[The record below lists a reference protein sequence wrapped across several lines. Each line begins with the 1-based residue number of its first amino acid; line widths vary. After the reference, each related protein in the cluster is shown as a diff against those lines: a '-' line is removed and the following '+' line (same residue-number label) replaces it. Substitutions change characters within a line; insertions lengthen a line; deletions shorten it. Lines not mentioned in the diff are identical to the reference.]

1 VALLVGLP
9 LGIAAAFAKRKTSS
23 TVIMVLSTL
32 GISTP
37 SFLFAMFLWVANI
50 WVHRTF
56 DVTVLP
62 SAGFGWDAHLI
73 MPALVL
79 AMRPLAQIAQVTYVS
94 MRDILGQD
102 YIRTALSKG
111 LSWRMVRNVHA
122 LPNILIPTLSTL
134 GSSLRFSL
142 ASLPVVELFF
152 DWPGVGSM
160 LLDAIQEGNGM
171 LVTDLILSLGLFFLF
186 VNLMIEFTFP
196 LIDARLR
203 GDADTEEKDDQK
215 SFLDWLREFGN
226 MFSSWLRELR
236 QHFAPRTSE
245 LPPLPAGLTL
255 LPTEKEQAS
264 VRRGHWLVRN
274 FLNNPAFVLGSVMVL
289 ALLVLILVGES
300 LTTASP
306 YQIHGVMIVEG
317 EIGAPPYKP
326 SSVFPWG
333 TDHIGRDIQALVLAG
348 GKRTLTL
355 AFFGMLAR
363 LFLGTTLGIIA
374 GWQRDSWIDRL
385 VTGAVGVW
393 AAFPITLFAMIIIQA
408 LGIQQGMWVF
418 VVALSVVGWGEV
430 AQFVRAQVIA
440 LKPQL
445 FIDAA
450 RSVGSRTVQILG
462 RHVFPNLVNS
472 LIVLAV
478 LEMGGILM
486 LLAELGYLN
495 IFLGGGFRAMLGEAG
510 RMVPIIAT
518 YSDVPEWSAMIANVR
533 QHWRSYPWMAIYP
546 GLAVFL
552 SIISF
557 NLFGEGLRRFLDD
570 THANLSRLFNRYTFI
585 ASVILAVVVAL
596 VLQASTPLSLYRTE
610 GLKFDKERVMRDI
623 QLLSSAGMQGRE
635 TGMSGA
641 DLAAL
646 YIAYRLEEIGIVPAG
661 EGQTYF
667 QHLNQPRIH
676 LFEAPTLSIL
686 DESGQTLQRLVYKR
700 DFTEIAR
707 YGYSSGEA
715 QAPVIGAAF
724 GPVLD
729 LNLNDGYGLSNSPAM
744 DHILIVRAKDL
755 QKVNTR
761 QLKGVLAVEDE
772 TYTMEHRD
780 VYSYRLMPF
789 EQRRPY
795 LLISPEV
802 ADALLKTAG
811 SSLAELDA
819 AREELEAGEM
829 KLTDTGMQ
837 VSLSLKP
844 RGIDDFLEEDYINI
858 IGVIPG
864 QGYLMGLQE
873 QVIVVSAYYDGL
885 GTDLTGTVYPGANDN
900 ASGVAVMLELARLMK
915 ESAYQPDKTV
925 LFVAWA
931 GGERQEALSIVN
943 ILNARPGGGELTVE
957 AVIELTGVGYGT
969 GEAISLGNDSS
980 YRLVKLFQDAAA
992 RYNLP
997 TTTRG
1002 RNPHHGMP
1010 LPTAFGGRDAMTLSV
1025 SWDGSD
1031 SLAHT
1036 PHDAFEIIDPDK
1048 LFDIGRTTYLTLL
1061 VLSRET
1067 EY

>member
-1 VALLVGLP
+1 MSKWAEKQVVGLGGNAGTGKDAVLQMLVSIGAYTIDVDEVADRVVQKGAPAYLPVLESFGGKVLDPSGQIDRNRLYDIVRSDRRARNTLQSILDPLVLRGVISLINTSKRPVIVIKSDDLQRYGLIDLCDRVWVTVALEEVQIANLVRENGWSEIRAREFVSESTQVNVQLAHADLVFYNKGSRGDLLRQVSEAWESVVEQQDQEVEIRGETEAGLGFDLNRTQGHSRVGEPESPPSIAAADSISSLESDETRAPSSTLKELKAVGGRILNLLLTLLVIAYLTSWGLILAERGRERLPAQPLQAAWQALLRVGDYFINHPQTYYWHRENIAALQLVTETLRASAGLLLLALGVALLAGLP

-23 TVIMVLSTL
+23 TLIMVISTL

-62 SAGFGWDAHLI
+62 STGFGWDAHLI

-79 AMRPLAQIAQVTYVS
+79 AMRPLAQIAQVTHVS

-111 LSWRMVRNVHA
+111 LSWRLVRNVHA

-186 VNLMIEFTFP
+186 VNFVIEFTFP

-203 GDADTEEKDDQK
+203 SHADMEERNDQK
-215 SFLDWLREFGN
+215 SLLDWLNEYGN

-236 QHFAPRTSE
+236 SRFTPRTSE
-245 LPPLPAGLTL
+245 LPPLPSGLAF
-255 LPTEKEQAS
+255 LPVEKDQVG
-264 VRRGHWLVRN
+264 VRRGRWYFRN
-274 FLNNPAFVLGSVMVL
+274 FLSNPAFVLGSVMLL
-289 ALLVLILVGES
+289 ALLCLVLLGES
-300 LTTASP
+300 LTAASP
-306 YQIHGVMIVEG
+306 YQIHGVMMVEG

-374 GWQRDSWIDRL
+374 GWQRGSWIDRL

-430 AQFVRAQVIA
+430 AQFVRGQVIA

-462 RHVFPNLVNS
+462 RHVIPNLVNS

-552 SIISF
+552 SIMSF

-585 ASVILAVVVAL
+585 AAVMLTVVVAL
-596 VLQASTPLSLYRTE
+596 VLQASTPLSQYRVE
-610 GLKFDKERVMRDI
+610 GLKFDKERVMRDVQI
-623 QLLSSAGMQGRE
+623 LSSAEMQGRE
-635 TGMSGA
+635 TGMPGA

-646 YIAYRLEEIGIVPAG
+646 YIAYR
-661 EGQTYF
+661 F
-667 QHLNQPRIH
+667 
-676 LFEAPTLSIL
+676 
-686 DESGQTLQRLVYKR
+686 
-700 DFTEIAR
+700 
-707 YGYSSGEA
+707 
-715 QAPVIGAAF
+715 
-724 GPVLD
+724 
-729 LNLNDGYGLSNSPAM
+729 
-744 DHILIVRAKDL
+744 
-755 QKVNTR
+755 
-761 QLKGVLAVEDE
+761 
-772 TYTMEHRD
+772 
-780 VYSYRLMPF
+780 
-789 EQRRPY
+789 
-795 LLISPEV
+795 
-802 ADALLKTAG
+802 
-811 SSLAELDA
+811 
-819 AREELEAGEM
+819 
-829 KLTDTGMQ
+829 
-837 VSLSLKP
+837 
-844 RGIDDFLEEDYINI
+844 
-858 IGVIPG
+858 
-864 QGYLMGLQE
+864 
-873 QVIVVSAYYDGL
+873 
-885 GTDLTGTVYPGANDN
+885 
-900 ASGVAVMLELARLMK
+900 
-915 ESAYQPDKTV
+915 
-925 LFVAWA
+925 
-931 GGERQEALSIVN
+931 
-943 ILNARPGGGELTVE
+943 
-957 AVIELTGVGYGT
+957 
-969 GEAISLGNDSS
+969 
-980 YRLVKLFQDAAA
+980 
-992 RYNLP
+992 
-997 TTTRG
+997 
-1002 RNPHHGMP
+1002 
-1010 LPTAFGGRDAMTLSV
+1010 
-1025 SWDGSD
+1025 
-1031 SLAHT
+1031 
-1036 PHDAFEIIDPDK
+1036 
-1048 LFDIGRTTYLTLL
+1048 
-1061 VLSRET
+1061 
-1067 EY
+1067 